1 MYTDRVVKVRSFAC
15 ILALVLAATPVLGLV
30 CQLDCDQLPK
40 SVACHESANSSDHLS
55 VRSAPHPCDH
65 DHTGGSPAL
74 AASASGFRESVGIAM
89 VGLSI
94 PALAHATVS
103 DVRTAI
109 ADVHGP
115 PGLIASRLS
124 ALITVLRI

>member
-1 MYTDRVVKVRSFAC
+1 
-15 ILALVLAATPVLGLV
+15 
-30 CQLDCDQLPK
+30 
-40 SVACHESANSSDHLS
+40 
-55 VRSAPHPCDH
+55 
-65 DHTGGSPAL
+65 
-74 AASASGFRESVGIAM
+74 M